1 MMCIIKMDSIKGRG
15 PDARSRCSAH
25 CQEEH
30 TMGKVEE
37 NKQLKLDALFSS
49 AYDLFLSQGIVKT
62 SIHDIVQ
69 KAGVAKGTFY
79 LYFKDKYEIRDR
91 LIAET
96 ARKLFLAA
104 HEELQKADIP
114 SFEDKM
120 IFIVDYVI
128 SKLEKNKPI
137 LRFVSKNLSWGV
149 FKQAVTKSEDDTELN
164 AELSSMDYFQ
174 QLIQADPALRLRA
187 PETMLFL
194 IAELASSACYSTIL
208 ENEPVSF
215 EELKPDLYNAIR
227 AIIRA
232 HTLPAPSLP

>member
-1 MMCIIKMDSIKGRG
+1 
-15 PDARSRCSAH
+15 
-25 CQEEH
+25 
-30 TMGKVEE
+30 MGKVEE

-79 LYFKDKYEIRDR
+79 LYFKDKYDIRDK

-96 ARKLFLAA
+96 AGKLFLDA
-104 HEELQKADIP
+104 HQALQQTDI
-114 SFEDKM
+114 SGFGDKM

-128 SKLEKNKPI
+128 SRLENNKPI
-137 LRFVSKNLSWGV
+137 LRFISKNLSWGM
-149 FKQAVTKSEDDTELN
+149 FRQAVAKSEDD
-164 AELSSMDYFQ
+164 SGKSIMDHFHE
-174 QLIQADPALRLRA
+174 LIQSDPTLHLHA

-227 AIIRA
+227 AIIRV
-232 HTLPAPSLP
+232 HTLALPEHAA

>member
-1 MMCIIKMDSIKGRG
+1 
-15 PDARSRCSAH
+15 
-25 CQEEH
+25 
-30 TMGKVEE
+30 MGKVEE

-79 LYFKDKYEIRDR
+79 LYFKDKYDIRDK
-91 LIAET
+91 LIAKT
-96 ARKLFLAA
+96 AGKLFLAA

-114 SFEDKM
+114 DFEDKM
-120 IFIVDYVI
+120 IFIIDYVI
-128 SKLEKNKPI
+128 SKLENNKPI
-137 LRFVSKNLSWGV
+137 LRFISKNLSWGM
-149 FKQAVTKSEDDTELN
+149 FRQAVAKSEDESGMSIMDHFHHLIRED
-164 AELSSMDYFQ
+164 SS
-174 QLIQADPALRLRA
+174 LHLHA

-227 AIIRA
+227 AIIRV
-232 HTLPAPSLP
+232 HTLAIPENAA

>member
-1 MMCIIKMDSIKGRG
+1 M
-15 PDARSRCSAH
+15 PAAAAAH
-25 CQEEH
+25 IVCDQEEH

-91 LIAET
+91 LIAE
-96 ARKLFLAA
+96 
-104 HEELQKADIP
+104 IP

-128 SKLEKNKPI
+128 GKLEKNKPI
-137 LRFVSKNLSWGV
+137 LRFISKNLSWGV
-149 FKQAVTKSEDDTELN
+149 FKQAVTKSEDDAELN

-232 HTLPAPSLP
+232 HALPAPSLP

>member
-1 MMCIIKMDSIKGRG
+1 
-15 PDARSRCSAH
+15 
-25 CQEEH
+25 
-30 TMGKVEE
+30 MGKVEE
-37 NKQLKLDALFSS
+37 NKQLKLDALFAS

-79 LYFKDKYEIRDR
+79 LYFKDKYDIRDK

-96 ARKLFLAA
+96 AGKLFLSA

-114 SFEDKM
+114 GFEDKM

-128 SKLEKNKPI
+128 SKLENNKPI
-137 LRFVSKNLSWGV
+137 LRFISKNLSWGM
-149 FKQAVTKSEDDTELN
+149 FRQAVAKSEDDTGMSIMDHFQELIRN
-164 AELSSMDYFQ
+164 
-174 QLIQADPALRLRA
+174 DPSLHIHA

-194 IAELASSACYSTIL
+194 IAELTSAACYSTIL

-215 EELKPDLYNAIR
+215 KELNGRRGSGRQRGRQRRGVPRRGRYAF
-227 AIIRA
+227 
-232 HTLPAPSLP
+232 

>member
-1 MMCIIKMDSIKGRG
+1 
-15 PDARSRCSAH
+15 
-25 CQEEH
+25 
-30 TMGKVEE
+30 MGKIDE
-37 NKQLKLDALFSS
+37 NKKKKKEALFNT
-49 AYDLFLSQGIVKT
+49 AYDLFTTKGINST
-62 SIHDIVQ
+62 AISDIVE

-96 ARKLFLAA
+96 ARKLFLSA
-104 HEELQKADIP
+104 HEELQKSDIP
-114 SFEDKM
+114 AFEDKM

-128 SKLEKNKPI
+128 GKLEKNKPV
-137 LRFVSKNLSWGV
+137 LRFISKNLSWGV
-149 FKQAVTKSEDDTELN
+149 FRQAVTKSEED
-164 AELSSMDYFQ
+164 AELSSMEYFQ
-174 QLIQADPALRLRA
+174 QLIQADPTLRLRA

-232 HTLPAPSLP
+232 HTLPAAQNDI

>member
-1 MMCIIKMDSIKGRG
+1 
-15 PDARSRCSAH
+15 
-25 CQEEH
+25 
-30 TMGKVEE
+30 MGKVEE

-79 LYFKDKYEIRDR
+79 LYFKDKYDIRDK

-96 ARKLFLAA
+96 AGKLFLDA
-104 HEELQKADIP
+104 HNELQKSDIP
-114 SFEDKM
+114 DFEDKM
-120 IFIVDYVI
+120 MFIVDYVI
-128 SKLEKNKPI
+128 SRLENNKPI
-137 LRFVSKNLSWGV
+137 LRFISKNLSWGM
-149 FKQAVTKSEDDTELN
+149 FRQAVAKSEDD
-164 AELSSMDYFQ
+164 AGMSIMDHFH
-174 QLIQADPALRLRA
+174 QLIQEDSSLHLHA

-227 AIIRA
+227 AIIRV
-232 HTLPAPSLP
+232 HTLAIPENAA

>member
-1 MMCIIKMDSIKGRG
+1 
-15 PDARSRCSAH
+15 
-25 CQEEH
+25 
-30 TMGKVEE
+30 MGKVEE

-79 LYFKDKYEIRDR
+79 LYFKDKYDIRDK
-91 LIAET
+91 LIAKT
-96 ARKLFLAA
+96 AGKLFLDA
-104 HEELQKADIP
+104 HDALQKADIP
-114 SFEDKM
+114 DFEDKM

-128 SKLEKNKPI
+128 SRLENNKPI
-137 LRFVSKNLSWGV
+137 LRFISKNLSWGV
-149 FKQAVTKSEDDTELN
+149 FRQAVARSEDGAGMNIMEH
-164 AELSSMDYFQ
+164 FHH
-174 QLIQADPALRLRA
+174 LIQEDSSLHLHA

-227 AIIRA
+227 AIIRV
-232 HTLPAPSLP
+232 HTLTIPGNAA

>member
-1 MMCIIKMDSIKGRG
+1 
-15 PDARSRCSAH
+15 
-25 CQEEH
+25 
-30 TMGKVEE
+30 MGKVEE

-91 LIAET
+91 LIADT
-96 ARKLFLAA
+96 ARKLFLSA
-104 HEELQKADIP
+104 HEELLKSDIP

-128 SKLEKNKPI
+128 GKLEKNKPI
-137 LRFVSKNLSWGV
+137 LRFISKNLSWGV
-149 FKQAVTKSEDDTELN
+149 FRQAVMKSENDT
-164 AELSSMDYFQ
+164 LSSMDYFQ
-174 QLIQADPALRLRA
+174 QLIHEDPSLRLRA

-208 ENEPVSF
+208 ENDPVSF

-227 AIIRA
+227 AIIRV
-232 HTLPAPSLP
+232 HTLSAPELP